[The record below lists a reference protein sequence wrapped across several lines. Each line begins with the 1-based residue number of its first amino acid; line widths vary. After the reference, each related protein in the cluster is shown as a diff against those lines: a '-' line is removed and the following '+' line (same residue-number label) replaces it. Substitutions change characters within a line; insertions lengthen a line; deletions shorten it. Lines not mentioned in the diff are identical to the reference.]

1 MVTKEVVETQL
12 KAIGCNYGLWGSTEI
27 NELHKIL
34 WPGETIQYAINGYY
48 DGGFALMCVTTMR
61 VLIIDKKPLS
71 FTVEDLRYDMIAEVD
86 YTARIVTARI
96 YIVTPLR
103 TLIFTG
109 WGIKKVEASSRY
121 IQHRLMDIRSDPHFW
136 AHQFEQIYGER
147 EKGGFAMENPDLIPS
162 PMDARAAIQK
172 KFSKIEVVPSE
183 AQILRSHELNPF
195 LRVPT
200 FTRRRKYPS
209 FY

>member
-1 MVTKEVVETQL
+1 MVTKDVIDMQL
-12 KAIGCNYGLWGSTEI
+12 KAVGSKYELWGRTEVS
-27 NELHKIL
+27 ELHKIL

-48 DGGFALMCVTTMR
+48 DGGFALLCITTMR
-61 VLIIDKKPLS
+61 VLIVDKKPFS

-86 YTARIVTARI
+86 YNARIITARL

-103 TLIFTG
+103 TLIFTS
-109 WGIKKVEASSRY
+109 WGMNKLQASSQY

-136 AHQFEQIYGER
+136 AHQFEQIYGDHPDKR
-147 EKGGFAMENPDLIPS
+147 FAMSSEVPS
-162 PMDARAAIQK
+162 PMDARGAIEK
-172 KFSKIEVVPSE
+172 RFSKIEIPPSE
-183 AQILRSHELNPF
+183 AEAIRSHTLNPF

>member
-1 MVTKEVVETQL
+1 
-12 KAIGCNYGLWGSTEI
+12 
-27 NELHKIL
+27 
-34 WPGETIQYAINGYY
+34 
-48 DGGFALMCVTTMR
+48 MR
-61 VLIIDKKPLS
+61 VLIVDKKPLS

-86 YTARIVTARI
+86 YNARIVTARV

-103 TLIFTG
+103 TLIFSS
-109 WGIKKVEASSRY
+109 WGMKKLEASSRY

-147 EKGGFAMENPDLIPS
+147 EKGGFTMDPESIPS
-162 PMDARAAIQK
+162 PMDARTAIQK
-172 KFSKIEVVPSE
+172 KFSKIEVPPSE
-183 AQILRSHELNPF
+183 AEMLRSHALNPF
-195 LRVPT
+195 MRVPT